1 MLNALSFHIRRTN
14 QFGLRSLLFYL
25 KTKFKSNK
33 LDDIKLSGV
42 KYSFSLSNLG
52 PDMMTMFQIFFA
64 NEYQMPF
71 QISPKLIIDC
81 GANIGLSA
89 IYYANKYPH
98 AKIIAI
104 EPDQSNFKYLQKNT
118 SNYSNIICLNKA
130 IWSERKQIQLIDIGT
145 GNWSL
150 QSKEVEN
157 NMPNAIEAIGIQ
169 DLIAEYNIT
178 AIDIL
183 KVDIEGAE
191 KQLFSVN
198 YSEWLNITSAI
209 AIELHPNI
217 DPQIP
222 EIFNHAIKDLPY
234 KKYFSGE
241 NLICDLRKN
250 KS

>member
-1 MLNALSFHIRRTN
+1 MLQALNFHIKRTK
-14 QFGLRSLLFYL
+14 QFGLRSLVFYL

-33 LDDIKLSGV
+33 LDDIKLWGI
-42 KYSFSLSNLG
+42 KYPFSISNLG

-64 NEYQMPF
+64 HEYRMPF
-71 QISPKLIIDC
+71 EIAPKVIIDC

-89 IYYANKYPH
+89 IYYANKYPQ

-104 EPDQSNFKYLQKNT
+104 EPDQSNFNYLQKNT
-118 SNYSNIICLNKA
+118 ANYSNVICLNKA

-157 NMPNAIEAIGIQ
+157 NMPNAIEAIGIK
-169 DLIAEYNIT
+169 DLITEYNIT
-178 AIDIL
+178 SIDIL

-198 YSEWLNITSAI
+198 YSDWLSITNVI

-217 DPQIP
+217 DSQIP
-222 EIFNHAIKDLPY
+222 EIFNHAIKDLPF

-241 NLICDLRKN
+241 NMICDLRKN